1 MYAVSPPM
9 RSGGPCPS
17 IDNFCLDNR
26 RALAMSITIFIGLMG
41 LFVSFFSLGYKIGK
55 DVNDK
60 KQK

>member
-1 MYAVSPPM
+1 
-9 RSGGPCPS
+9 
-17 IDNFCLDNR
+17 
-26 RALAMSITIFIGLMG
+26 MSITIFIGLMG